1 MRVVIKQIFIL
12 LIPLLAFNV
21 PVTKNST
28 SQKPEPSRQNTGVDQ
43 IMKMPDHRAKLDSI
57 ISFVSKNRKDTTV
70 EQLFREGLRIAV
82 EQKLMIYN
90 ARILDAYGVFKR
102 DLSDYSTALKFH
114 TQALEIAREQKIDSI
129 QMFALNN
136 MGVVFR
142 RLDQNNEALNY
153 HIQALKIAEKI
164 KHDFSVSVSLNSIG
178 NIHTA
183 LGNYND
189 AIEYFKKALPIAEKA
204 QNFLGIAMNL
214 GNIGECYYLQSQLD
228 SAKKYY
234 TLSLDYNKKL
244 SNEKDRMKGIA
255 ICYGSLGN
263 IYKEVGDLGKARVLF
278 RESLDINKQLGDKMF
293 ISQSYNFL
301 GDTYLRGNS
310 LNPALNMFNEALSIA
325 KEIGS
330 KTEIRSAFAGLMKVY
345 EGKGD
350 YHKAL
355 NFSNQVKLYTDSIY
369 MESSNLHM
377 KQVEAIY
384 QSESE
389 QSKIKLLETTRRNDR
404 LMMIGSLILFAL
416 LLIAGLLYYL
426 RNRLIERNTR
436 LQRELEIRTQIASD
450 LHDDMGS
457 SLSSIHIFSEL
468 LRKQDHKSEELL
480 NKIEENAKET
490 LDALDDIIWLVK
502 PSNDKFSNLSMHIG
516 QYAVPLFE
524 GKNINAQIDFP
535 DWISETPLPME
546 SRRNIFLIIK
556 ESINNLIKYSDCTE
570 ALVKAEYVNDDI
582 LFTVKDN
589 GKGFNPEMLTTR
601 NGLKNLKARAGQIN
615 AVLNIQSAPSEGT
628 LITLLV
634 KAKNLVGG

>member
-1 MRVVIKQIFIL
+1 M
-12 LIPLLAFNV
+12 LIPLLAFSV

-43 IMKMPDHRAKLDSI
+43 IMKMPDNRAKLDSI
-57 ISFVSKNRKDTTV
+57 IRFVSKNRKDTTV

-136 MGVVFR
+136 IGVVFR

-214 GNIGECYYLQSQLD
+214 GNIGECYYLQNQLD

-293 ISQSYNFL
+293 ICQSYNFL

-310 LNPALNMFNEALSIA
+310 LNPALNMFNEALNIA

-355 NFSNQVKLYTDSIY
+355 NFSNQVKRYTDSIY

-426 RNRLIERNTR
+426 RNRLIERNRR

-468 LRKQDHKSEELL
+468 LRKQNNKSEELL

-524 GKNINAQIDFP
+524 GKNINAEIDFP

-556 ESINNLIKYSDCTE
+556 ESINNLIKYSNCTE
-570 ALVKAEYVNDDI
+570 ALVKAEYVDDDI

-589 GKGFNPEMLTTR
+589 GKGFNPEMLTNR

-615 AVLNIQSAPSEGT
+615 AVLNIQSAPGEGT